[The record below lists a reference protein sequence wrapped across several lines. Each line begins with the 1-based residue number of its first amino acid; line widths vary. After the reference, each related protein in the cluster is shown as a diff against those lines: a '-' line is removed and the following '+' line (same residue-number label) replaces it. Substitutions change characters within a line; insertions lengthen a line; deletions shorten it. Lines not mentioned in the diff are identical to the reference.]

1 MKKDGTYEIIMNK
14 WLGASTT
21 STESTDYS
29 SRLSLTGNAS
39 AKATPVKSSY
49 TIVADSSFAPF
60 EYQDESGNYVGI
72 DMELIKAIAEH
83 QGFTITIQNPG
94 FDAALNAVQAGQA
107 DAVIA
112 GMSITDARKEIFD
125 FSNAYYTSN
134 ILLAVKNGSDIAS
147 YEDLKGKTVGAKMVL
162 LHIVS

>member
-1 MKKDGTYEIIMNK
+1 IMNK

-21 STESTDYS
+21 SAESTDYS
-29 SRLSLTGNAS
+29 SRLNLTGNAS

-72 DMELIKAIAEH
+72 DMELIKAIAEQ

-94 FDAALNAVQAGQA
+94 FDAALNAVQAGQ
-107 DAVIA
+107 
-112 GMSITDARKEIFD
+112 
-125 FSNAYYTSN
+125 
-134 ILLAVKNGSDIAS
+134 
-147 YEDLKGKTVGAKMVL
+147 
-162 LHIVS
+162 